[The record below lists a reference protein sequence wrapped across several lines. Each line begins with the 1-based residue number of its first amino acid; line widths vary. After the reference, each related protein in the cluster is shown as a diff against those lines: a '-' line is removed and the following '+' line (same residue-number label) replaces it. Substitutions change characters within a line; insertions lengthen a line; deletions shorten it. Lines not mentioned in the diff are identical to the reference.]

1 MANLRGW
8 SFAIVF
14 GTGAVILLTLYVA
27 SPFLASRFEVFARPR
42 PAQETV
48 SASATV
54 LVRPSVA
61 YKPPAAYHLSSLR
74 TAVVFSYKTPID
86 VNDTADISAT
96 LSQDDVVELLISA
109 PVAAS
114 GAVSN
119 SNVDDGMEAGVYRIA
134 KLGRPITLHLQGIG
148 FDWDNRN
155 DILLKAQ
162 TPLPVTEH
170 WAPRPKAP
178 GDYVLTF
185 PMRDVN
191 GVVSA
196 TAAKWDEVKIDIN
209 GKQSKVGGSDD
220 VTLLISVYT
229 HGVPARW
236 FDQAT
241 LWGGV
246 LSAALGSGF
255 AGKAL
260 LSFLDRRSGSSD
272 DAPARDG

>member
-114 GAVSN
+114 GAVSD
-119 SNVDDGMEAGVYRIA
+119 SNVDEGWKPASIELPNWVVRSPYTCKGLDLIGIIETIFCSKRKRRCPSQSI
-134 KLGRPITLHLQGIG
+134 GRR
-148 FDWDNRN
+148 D
-155 DILLKAQ
+155 
-162 TPLPVTEH
+162 
-170 WAPRPKAP
+170 PRPRETMSLRFRC
-178 GDYVLTF
+178 GT
-185 PMRDVN
+185 
-191 GVVSA
+191 
-196 TAAKWDEVKIDIN
+196 
-209 GKQSKVGGSDD
+209 
-220 VTLLISVYT
+220 
-229 HGVPARW
+229 
-236 FDQAT
+236 
-241 LWGGV
+241 
-246 LSAALGSGF
+246 
-255 AGKAL
+255 
-260 LSFLDRRSGSSD
+260 
-272 DAPARDG
+272 